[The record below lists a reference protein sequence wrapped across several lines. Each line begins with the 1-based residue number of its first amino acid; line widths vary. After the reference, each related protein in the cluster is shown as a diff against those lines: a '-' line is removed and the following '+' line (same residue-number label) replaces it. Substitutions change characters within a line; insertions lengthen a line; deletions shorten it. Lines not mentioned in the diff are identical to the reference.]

1 MDVIQTGRVSAEKC
15 IQYNLFIQKTKEFN
29 LNIKKTTKFVFIL
42 VIIILVPGLSSC
54 DRAQQVVKSGTP
66 EIDTSIPIPE
76 RDHVWVVDQND
87 VEVPVPGTWVLVSHT
102 HLNSTSTIGE
112 SFTLPPD
119 DPHSIQISDGTYTDD
134 EGIPWTKIR
143 VTTSSGDQW
152 QFLERVDTSVSP
164 HRLYVV
170 VTVDENGLPTLAYGE
185 YPFDLPGHNVQI
197 WEKQ

>member
-1 MDVIQTGRVSAEKC
+1 M
-15 IQYNLFIQKTKEFN
+15 
-29 LNIKKTTKFVFIL
+29 NIKNRYITKLTFIL
-42 VIIILVPGLSSC
+42 AITAFVIGLSSC
-54 DRAQQVVKSGTP
+54 ERVHEIIEPGMPETDVSG
-66 EIDTSIPIPE
+66 
-76 RDHVWVVDQND
+76 RDHVWVVDQNG

-119 DPHSIQISDGTYTDD
+119 DPHSTQISDGTYTDD
-134 EGIPWTKIR
+134 VGTLWTKIR
-143 VTTSSGDQW
+143 VTTASGDQW

-164 HRLYVV
+164 HQLYVV
-170 VTVDENGLPTLAYGE
+170 VAVDDKGMPTLAYGE

>member
-1 MDVIQTGRVSAEKC
+1 M
-15 IQYNLFIQKTKEFN
+15 
-29 LNIKKTTKFVFIL
+29 NIKNRHIPKFIFIL
-42 VIIILVPGLSSC
+42 TITALVIGFSAC
-54 DRAQQVVKSGTP
+54 DRAQQVLDP
-66 EIDTSIPIPE
+66 SISQTDVPMPIEE
-76 RDHVWVVDQND
+76 RDHVWVVDQNG

-119 DPHSIQISDGTYTDD
+119 DPHSIQISDGTYTDG
-134 EGIPWTKIR
+134 EGILWTKIS
-143 VTTSSGDQW
+143 VTTSNGDQW

-170 VTVDENGLPTLAYGE
+170 VTVDDNGLPTLAYGE
-185 YPFDLPGHNVQI
+185 SPFDLPRHNVQI

>member
-1 MDVIQTGRVSAEKC
+1 MSNVFST
-15 IQYNLFIQKTKEFN
+15 FN
-29 LNIKKTTKFVFIL
+29 RYAVY
-42 VIIILVPGLSSC
+42 
-54 DRAQQVVKSGTP
+54 
-66 EIDTSIPIPE
+66 IPQAKAWGF
-76 RDHVWVVDQND
+76 DGAV
-87 VEVPVPGTWVLVSHT
+87 
-102 HLNSTSTIGE
+102 LNSTSTIGE

-134 EGIPWTKIR
+134 EGILWTKIR

-170 VTVDENGLPTLAYGE
+170 VTVDDNGLPTLAYGE
-185 YPFDLPGHNVQI
+185 YPFGLPGHNVQI

>member
-1 MDVIQTGRVSAEKC
+1 MT
-15 IQYNLFIQKTKEFN
+15 
-29 LNIKKTTKFVFIL
+29 IKNRYITKFIL
-42 VIIILVPGLSSC
+42 ILTITAFVIGLSSC
-54 DRAQQVVKSGTP
+54 ERVHLIIEPG
-66 EIDTSIPIPE
+66 IPE
-76 RDHVWVVDQND
+76 TDVSVRDHVWVVDQNG
-87 VEVPVPGTWVLVSHT
+87 VEVPVLGTWVLVSHT

-119 DPHSIQISDGTYTDD
+119 DPHSTQISDGTYTDGED
-134 EGIPWTKIR
+134 VLWTKIR
-143 VTTSSGDQW
+143 VTTASGDQW

-170 VTVDENGLPTLAYGE
+170 VTVDDNGIPTLAYGE

>member
-1 MDVIQTGRVSAEKC
+1 M
-15 IQYNLFIQKTKEFN
+15 
-29 LNIKKTTKFVFIL
+29 NIKNKRTTTFRFIL
-42 VIIILVPGLSSC
+42 TIVTLIIIAGLSSC
-54 DRAQQVVKSGTP
+54 DRIRQITEPRTP
-66 EIDTSIPIPE
+66 QRDASIPMPE
-76 RDHVWVVDQND
+76 RDHVWVVDQNG
-87 VEVPVPGTWVLVSHT
+87 VEAPVPGTWVLVSHT

-119 DPHSIQISDGTYTDD
+119 DPHSIQISDGTYTDG
-134 EGIPWTKIR
+134 EGILWTKVRI
-143 VTTSSGDQW
+143 TTHDGDQW

-185 YPFDLPGHNVQI
+185 YPFDLPGHNMQI

>member
-1 MDVIQTGRVSAEKC
+1 M
-15 IQYNLFIQKTKEFN
+15 
-29 LNIKKTTKFVFIL
+29 NIKNKYTTKFRFTLAIVTL
-42 VIIILVPGLSSC
+42 IIIAGLSSC
-54 DRAQQVVKSGTP
+54 DRAQQVVKSSNP
-66 EIDTSIPIPE
+66 VIAPSIPMEE
-76 RDHVWVVDQND
+76 RDHIWVVDQNG

-102 HLNSTSTIGE
+102 HLNSTSTIGD

-119 DPHSIQISDGTYTDD
+119 EPHSIQISDGTYTDS
-134 EGIPWTKIR
+134 EGILWTKIR

-170 VTVDENGLPTLAYGE
+170 VTVDDNGLPTLAYGE
-185 YPFDLPGHNVQI
+185 YPFGLPRHNVQI

>member
-1 MDVIQTGRVSAEKC
+1 MK
-15 IQYNLFIQKTKEFN
+15 
-29 LNIKKTTKFVFIL
+29 IKNRYITKFTFIL
-42 VIIILVPGLSSC
+42 AITALVIGFSSC
-54 DRAQQVVKSGTP
+54 DRAQQVLNPS
-66 EIDTSIPIPE
+66 TSQTDVPMPIEE
-76 RDHVWVVDQND
+76 RDHVWVVDQNG
-87 VEVPVPGTWVLVSHT
+87 VEVPVPGTWALVSHT

-119 DPHSIQISDGTYTDD
+119 DPHSIQISDGTYTDGK
-134 EGIPWTKIR
+134 GILWTKIK
-143 VTTSSGDQW
+143 VTTASGDQW

-170 VTVDENGLPTLAYGE
+170 VTVDDNGIPTLAYGE

>member
-1 MDVIQTGRVSAEKC
+1 M
-15 IQYNLFIQKTKEFN
+15 
-29 LNIKKTTKFVFIL
+29 NIKNRHIPKFTFIL
-42 VIIILVPGLSSC
+42 TITALVIGFSAC
-54 DRAQQVVKSGTP
+54 DRAQQVLDP
-66 EIDTSIPIPE
+66 SISQTDVLMPMEE
-76 RDHVWVVDQND
+76 RDHVWVVDQNG

-102 HLNSTSTIGE
+102 HLNSTSTLGE

-119 DPHSIQISDGTYTDD
+119 DPHSIQISDGTYTDG
-134 EGIPWTKIR
+134 EGILWTKIS

-170 VTVDENGLPTLAYGE
+170 VTVDDNGLPTLAYGE
-185 YPFDLPGHNVQI
+185 YPFDLPRHNVQI

>member
-1 MDVIQTGRVSAEKC
+1 M
-15 IQYNLFIQKTKEFN
+15 
-29 LNIKKTTKFVFIL
+29 NIKNKYTTKFQFTLAIVTL
-42 VIIILVPGLSSC
+42 IIIAGLSSC
-54 DRAQQVVKSGTP
+54 DRAQQVVKSSTP
-66 EIDTSIPIPE
+66 EIDRSIPMEE
-76 RDHVWVVDQND
+76 RDHIWVVDQNG

-119 DPHSIQISDGTYTDD
+119 NPHSIQISDGTYTDS
-134 EGIPWTKIR
+134 EGILWTKIR
-143 VTTSSGDQW
+143 VTTANGAQL
-152 QFLERVDTSVSP
+152 QFLERVDTSIAP

-170 VTVDENGLPTLAYGE
+170 VRVDDNGVPTLAYGE

>member
-1 MDVIQTGRVSAEKC
+1 M
-15 IQYNLFIQKTKEFN
+15 
-29 LNIKKTTKFVFIL
+29 NIKNRPISTLTLLLIITAFVT
-42 VIIILVPGLSSC
+42 GLSSC
-54 DRAQQVVKSGTP
+54 DRVHQIIEPDVP
-66 EIDTSIPIPE
+66 MEE
-76 RDHVWVVDQND
+76 RDHVWVVDQNG

-119 DPHSIQISDGTYTDD
+119 DPHSTQISEGTYIDGD
-134 EGIPWTKIR
+134 GILWTKIR
-143 VTTSSGDQW
+143 ITTSEGDQW
-152 QFLERVDTSVSP
+152 QFLERADTSVTP

-170 VTVDENGLPTLAYGE
+170 VTVDDNGLPTLEYGE

>member
-1 MDVIQTGRVSAEKC
+1 M
-15 IQYNLFIQKTKEFN
+15 
-29 LNIKKTTKFVFIL
+29 NIKNRYTKLVFIL
-42 VIIILVPGLSSC
+42 TITTLIIGLSAC
-54 DRAQQVVKSGTP
+54 DRVHQVIEP
-66 EIDTSIPIPE
+66 DTSETDVTMEE
-76 RDHVWVVDQND
+76 RDHVWVVDQNG

-119 DPHSIQISDGTYTDD
+119 DPHSTQISDGTYTDD
-134 EGIPWTKIR
+134 EGILWTKIR
-143 VTTSSGDQW
+143 ITTSSGDQW

-170 VTVDENGLPTLAYGE
+170 VTVDDNGIPTLAYGE
-185 YPFDLPGHNVQI
+185 YPFDLPRHNVQI

>member
-1 MDVIQTGRVSAEKC
+1 MNS
-15 IQYNLFIQKTKEFN
+15 
-29 LNIKKTTKFVFIL
+29 KKITRFAFIL
-42 VIIILVPGLSSC
+42 VLITLVTGLFSC
-54 DRAQQVVKSGTP
+54 NRAQQVVKPVTP
-66 EIDTSIPIPE
+66 QTETSTPIEE
-76 RDHVWVVDQND
+76 RDHVWVVDQNGVD
-87 VEVPVPGTWVLVSHT
+87 VPVPGTRVLVSHT

-119 DPHSIQISDGTYTDD
+119 PPHSVLISDGIYTDG
-134 EGIPWTKIR
+134 EGILWTKVRI
-143 VTTSSGDQW
+143 TSNEGDQW

-170 VTVDENGLPTLAYGE
+170 VTVDGNGLPTLAYGE

>member
-1 MDVIQTGRVSAEKC
+1 MK
-15 IQYNLFIQKTKEFN
+15 
-29 LNIKKTTKFVFIL
+29 IKNKHITKFRFIPAFVTL
-42 VIIILVPGLSSC
+42 IISLGLFSC
-54 DRAQQVVKSGTP
+54 NRIHEIIEPKSPQRDASTP
-66 EIDTSIPIPE
+66 MQK
-76 RDHVWVVDQND
+76 RDHIWVVDQNG

-119 DPHSIQISDGTYTDD
+119 PPHSDLISDGTYTDGK
-134 EGIPWTKIR
+134 GISWTKIR
-143 VTTSSGDQW
+143 VTTTSGAQL

-170 VTVDENGLPTLAYGE
+170 VTVDDNGLPTLAYGE

>member
-1 MDVIQTGRVSAEKC
+1 M
-15 IQYNLFIQKTKEFN
+15 
-29 LNIKKTTKFVFIL
+29 NIKNRYITKLVFIL
-42 VIIILVPGLSSC
+42 IITTLIVGLSAC
-54 DRAQQVVKSGTP
+54 DRAYQVIEPDISETDVLM
-66 EIDTSIPIPE
+66 EE
-76 RDHVWVVDQND
+76 RDHVWVVDQNG

-119 DPHSIQISDGTYTDD
+119 DPHSVQISDGTYIDG
-134 EGIPWTKIR
+134 EGILWTKVKI
-143 VTTSSGDQW
+143 TTADGGQW

-170 VTVDENGLPTLAYGE
+170 VTVDDNGLPTLEYGE